1 MTHDEWRNFK
11 EAHGLPAYPP
21 PTPKMQAWLLTLLEK
36 GLVPDGKGGG
46 GIPAY
51 GCRKRGLSEWL
62 WEVSG
67 GNRLGNAD
75 FAAVEGFLDPAAKCL
90 GEQLTPA
97 GRALAE
103 KLRGEDA

>member
-1 MTHDEWRNFK
+1 MRREDWLAFRDSW
-11 EAHGLPAYPP
+11 GLLSYSA

-36 GLVPDGKGGG
+36 GLVPDGKEGG

-67 GNRLGNAD
+67 GARLGNAD
-75 FAAVEGFLDPAAKCL
+75 FAAVEGYLDPAAKCL

-103 KLRGEDA
+103 KLREEG